1 MKGLARK
8 KMLKDKK
15 AFQRVYEK
23 GRSFVNRDI
32 VLYMLPTKE
41 LSGLVGFAAGKK
53 LGCAVDRNRVKRL
66 LREAYRKHQDELKEG
81 YAIILVGRKPIIDKK
96 GQEVECTY
104 LSLGR
109 KAGIFIGTQTAKY
122 KTQMTRKPPQEREGK
137 L

>member
-32 VLYMLPTKE
+32 VLYM
-41 LSGLVGFAAGKK
+41 GLVGFAAGKK
-53 LGCAVDRNRVKRL
+53 LGCAVVRNRVKRL

-122 KTQMTRKPPQEREGK
+122 KTQMTRKPLQEREGK